1 MDSRYSSKMKTEAK
15 KQEKE
20 VVQPAQQ
27 EVDLEELIDSI
38 TKHQKLCEEEGRYVE
53 AEMAKNRAKELKEQL
68 KQQQKD
74 ELDLRHQNDLVELEE
89 SHIQEFNLFNEE
101 WDVRMNQFQVHSQQ
115 LINALD
121 EKQQKQIEDLKA
133 EQMNGEQP
141 DLFKPSTDLQKLIST
156 QKNLAKQKEYQQAHQ
171 IQIKAQKLEMQERNK
186 YAQELENKNLVKEN
200 KLIKQ
205 QEIEMESLRKRIVAG
220 ENEQKKQRA
229 LDLEKMF
236 QRYQNVKSELEK
248 NHKREKIY
256 FDKSMSF
263 YTANVSK
270 MSYKSGGESSA
281 YGVHKSAQK
290 KRPTNVIQKV

>member
-270 MSYKSGGESSA
+270 MC
-281 YGVHKSAQK
+281 
-290 KRPTNVIQKV
+290 